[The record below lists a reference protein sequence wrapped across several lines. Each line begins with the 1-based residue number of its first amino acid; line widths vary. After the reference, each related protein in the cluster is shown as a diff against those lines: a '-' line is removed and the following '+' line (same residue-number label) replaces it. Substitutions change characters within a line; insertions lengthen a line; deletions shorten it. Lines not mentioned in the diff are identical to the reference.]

1 MVGILQEDQIL
12 QYFSPISGSLRQRK
26 THEEETQIQIPRYLV
41 SQCDLSSSSAVH
53 VLTGIHAKN
62 KIKRTTLLTNQ
73 LYVKQILWDIAYDF
87 IKCFH
92 IQKQ

>member
-12 QYFSPISGSLRQRK
+12 QYFSPISDSLRQRK
-26 THEEETQIQIPRYLV
+26 THEEETQTQTPRYLV

-53 VLTGIHAKN
+53 VLTGTHAKS

-73 LYVKQILWDIAYDF
+73 LYMKWILQDMAYDF
-87 IKCFH
+87 IKYFPIH
-92 IQKQ
+92 IQ

>member
-26 THEEETQIQIPRYLV
+26 THGEETQIQIPRYLV

-53 VLTGIHAKN
+53 VLTGTHAKN
-62 KIKRTTLLTNQ
+62 KIKRTTLLTYQ
-73 LYVKQILWDIAYDF
+73 LYVKWITGYGL
-87 IKCFH
+87 
-92 IQKQ
+92 

>member
-1 MVGILQEDQIL
+1 MVGIVQEDQIL

-26 THEEETQIQIPRYLV
+26 TREEEIQIQIPRYLV

-53 VLTGIHAKN
+53 VLTGTHAKN

-73 LYVKQILWDIAYDF
+73 LYVKWILWDMAYDF
-87 IKCFH
+87 IKYFYVH
-92 IQKQ
+92 IQ